1 MYAYSGEYMG
11 GYTGVYIPVQ
21 GSIVYLPIDMDDT
34 VIG

>member
-1 MYAYSGEYMG
+1 MCAYSGEYRG

-21 GSIVYLPIDMDDT
+21 GSIVHLPIYMYYT